1 MRRKKFFIINC
12 ILLFSLVLLYKAF
25 EYILRLNNLRFLN
38 YINITVAAI
47 FTILLFSILI
57 QIIIFLYNIT
67 CKSDTKTPTRILCRL
82 GIFFIVLGI
91 GIYIFIG
98 FIFYAFTE
106 PEHIVEKDGKKM
118 VASVE
123 SFLQVRVGYYD
134 YINPFIRGN
143 RIRIYE
149 DYGNGGYD
157 PFEQRE
163 VLIPKHYSYY
173 DDNGNIIK
181 SN

>member
-12 ILLFSLVLLYKAF
+12 ILLFSLVLLYKAS

-67 CKSDTKTPTRILCRL
+67 CKSDTKTSTRVLCKL
-82 GIFFIVLGI
+82 GIFFIVLSI
-91 GIYIFIG
+91 GIYIFVG
-98 FIFYAFTE
+98 FILYAFTE
-106 PEHIVEKDGKKM
+106 SEHIVEKDGKKM
-118 VASVE
+118 VASVD
-123 SFLQVRVGYYD
+123 SFLQVTVDYYD
-134 YINPFIRGN
+134 YVNPFIRGDK
-143 RIRIYE
+143 IRISE

-157 PFEQRE
+157 PFEQE
-163 VLIPKHYSYY
+163 GTLTPKHYIYY
-173 DDNGNIIK
+173 DDNGNVSK
-181 SN
+181 SK